1 MAETDQ
7 QRDPLTDASKEK
19 IKLRAAFLNGI
30 GIATFAV
37 GALAP
42 LIRAIGD
49 EAVTPAA
56 TVSAVVLSPICFALA
71 GVLHLQAQRQLER
84 LDT

>member
-56 TVSAVVLSPICFALA
+56 TVLSTICFALA
-71 GVLHLQAQRQLER
+71 GV
-84 LDT
+84 